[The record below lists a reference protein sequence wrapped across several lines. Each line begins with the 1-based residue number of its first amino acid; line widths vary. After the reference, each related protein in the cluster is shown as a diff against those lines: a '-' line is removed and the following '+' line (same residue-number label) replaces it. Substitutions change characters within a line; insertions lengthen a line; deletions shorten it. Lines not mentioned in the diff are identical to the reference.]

1 MDFKAKHEESVNKYD
16 KGINKERRHEKRKKG
31 EKEEKETENE
41 LLPWSKFF
49 LKVRRGR
56 TVTKNKEM
64 DLKQNCRNC
73 DRERKNKWGI
83 MDNHIHPR

>member
-41 LLPWSKFF
+41 LLP
-49 LKVRRGR
+49 
-56 TVTKNKEM
+56 
-64 DLKQNCRNC
+64 
-73 DRERKNKWGI
+73 
-83 MDNHIHPR
+83 